1 MANLSERRSLPGG
14 IQVERFADVS
24 GLRQL
29 RAGIDVQARALEI
42 LALQNAIKTAA

>member
-1 MANLSERRSLPGG
+1 MEIADISERRSLPGG

-29 RAGIDVQARALEI
+29 
-42 LALQNAIKTAA
+42 

>member
-1 MANLSERRSLPGG
+1 MEIANVSERRSLPGG

-24 GLRQL
+24 DSNQAATNL
-29 RAGIDVQARALEI
+29 QARALEI